1 MDPRPHDEKDIS
13 LAMQRVREATEAPTE
28 GAKKAVN
35 MKALA
40 GVLALAV
47 VAGGTIY
54 AVKRNSAP
62 KADSQQMKDSL
73 SWVQKAG
80 AQAAGYD
87 ATADQ
92 QFSASSGLQDDT
104 SGAEARLRALQDAAR
119 TPQQQNAAEG
129 PGGASQGGARATG
142 NEAGSGSGS
151 RGSSR
156 GQSSAQV
163 VSSVIPEHLRIR
175 LNPEYQQWLEMHSGT
190 TVAWSRPE
198 SDGGVVRTG
207 SSAPVAGVDP
217 ALQNL
222 YPGAQPF
229 ASAKPFYMPASAEIT
244 CVTDHVINTDYA
256 GVIRATV
263 TSPQE
268 LKGARVLLNHT
279 GVNIDRANASIG
291 TLVMNRGGSWSQYAV
306 QGVVRTDLPALN
318 GIVNHHY
325 MRRIMPAVANAGLA
339 GGALYLSGN
348 NTNNNISTSDQIY
361 NSMVVAGISGVQTEI
376 AKINDGKP
384 EVTVV
389 VPAGQEFNILLTSGL
404 EIK

>member
-1 MDPRPHDEKDIS
+1 METRPHDDKDIS
-13 LAMQRVREATEAPTE
+13 LAMQRVREANETPTE
-28 GAKKAVN
+28 GVRKGVN
-35 MKALA
+35 MKALI
-40 GVLALAV
+40 AV
-47 VAGGTIY
+47 ASMAAVGGGTMY
-54 AVKRNSAP
+54 ALHKKGEAKRDP
-62 KADSQQMKDSL
+62 MQVRDSL

-87 ATADQ
+87 PKADET
-92 QFSASSGLQDDT
+92 FNPTTGLMPDT
-104 SGAEARLRALQDAAR
+104 TSPEARLQALQAAAR
-119 TPQQQNAAEG
+119 APGGGGA
-129 PGGASQGGARATG
+129 PGGAVAGSQGAAPAGTNSRAPG
-142 NEAGSGSGS
+142 GPA
-151 RGSSR
+151 SSR
-156 GQSSAQV
+156 GG
-163 VSSVIPEHLRIR
+163 SVPTAGSVLPEHLRIR
-175 LNPEYQQWLEMHSGT
+175 LNPEYQQWVEMNSGT
-190 TVAWSRPE
+190 TVAWSRVE
-198 SDGGVVRTG
+198 SDGGVRTAAVT
-207 SSAPVAGVDP
+207 APVAGVDP
-217 ALQNL
+217 SLQNL

-229 ASAKPFYMPASAEIT
+229 TAKPFYMPASAELT

-263 TSPQE
+263 VAPME
-268 LKGARVLLNHT
+268 LKGAKILVNHS
-279 GVNIDRANASIG
+279 GVNIDRANASVG
-291 TLVMNRGGSWSQYAV
+291 TLVLNRGGAWSQYTV

-325 MRRIMPAVANAGLA
+325 ARRIMPAVANAGLA

-389 VPAGQEFNILLTSGL
+389 VPAGQEFSILLTSGL